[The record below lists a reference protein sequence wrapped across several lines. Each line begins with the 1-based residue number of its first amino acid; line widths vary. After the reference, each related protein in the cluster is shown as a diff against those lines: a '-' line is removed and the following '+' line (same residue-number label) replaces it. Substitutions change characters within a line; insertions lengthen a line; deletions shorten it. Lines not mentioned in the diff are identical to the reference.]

1 MAERKEKP
9 AAYENLARRKDSLD
23 TKFNNFT
30 LNPPTSTSMTVYQ
43 SGHKSFCEPGWHT
56 RIRTYDHYII
66 HYILSGKGIY
76 HAPSGSFTVEAGD
89 LFLIR
94 PDESIHYQADQKDPW
109 TYYWVGFNGNEA
121 SNTLRLCGFS
131 ETRMVRSYT
140 YDGQL
145 KEIMHSLSYP
155 KYSGISREYEL
166 LSYLNQMFSL
176 LIRTHVQLSASK
188 TEQYQTKA
196 IEYIQQKY
204 SDCDLRVSEIAGYVG
219 IDRTY
224 LYRIFYDS
232 FQLSVQDFILD
243 FRLSKAKSL
252 LKYSDNPVGLIASS
266 CGFENQS
273 YFSTIFKKKFHKTP
287 LQYRREKSHLR
298 ENLPAPR

>member
-1 MAERKEKP
+1 MAEKKGRSII
-9 AAYENLARRKDSLD
+9 YENLARRKDSLN

-30 LNPPTSTSMTVYQ
+30 INPPTNPSMTVYQ
-43 SGHKSFCEPGWHT
+43 SGHKSNCEPGWHT

-66 HYILSGKGIY
+66 HYVLDGSGIY
-76 HAPSGSFTVEAGD
+76 YSPTETFPINKGD

-94 PDESIHYQADQKDPW
+94 PDESIHYQADWNTPW

-121 SNTLRLCGFS
+121 PGIVSQCGFS
-131 ETRMVRSYT
+131 DTCLKRSYT
-140 YDGQL
+140 RDNAL
-145 KEIMHSLSYP
+145 TETMHRLAYP
-155 KYSGISREYEL
+155 EFQGVAREYEL
-166 LSYLNQMFSL
+166 LGDLYRAFSL
-176 LIRTHVQLSASK
+176 LMHTHVQRSVSK
-188 TEQYQTKA
+188 TEQYLTRA

-204 SDCDLRVSEIAGYVG
+204 SDTDLRVGDIAGYVG

-232 FQLSVQDFILD
+232 FQQSVQDFVLE

-252 LKYSDNPVGLIASS
+252 LKYSDSSVGLIAYS

-273 YFSTIFKKKFHKTP
+273 YFSTIFKKSFHKTP
-287 LQYRREKSHLR
+287 LQYRKEKLR
-298 ENLPAPR
+298 ASANTTR